1 MQVGGRGVQIRK
13 GGGGGP
19 QKIQKLISRGDYLE
33 RDSMSKKGSLVNNEI
48 LNNVHM

>member
-13 GGGGGP
+13 GGGGR
-19 QKIQKLISRGDYLE
+19 QNIQKLISRGDYLE